1 MPYITKEEKEII
13 DSGFK
18 NISESIM
25 DNPGDLNYAIHQVV
39 AEYIRQNHESYRTYN
54 DIMGALEGVKLELYR
69 RLVGKY
75 EDGKMRVHGDVK
87 PYSE

>member
-13 DSGFK
+13 DSGLE
-18 NISESIM
+18 NINQSIM

-69 RLVGKY
+69 RLVGEY
-75 EDGKMRVHGDVK
+75 EDRKMSAHGDVK

>member
-1 MPYITKEEKEII
+1 MPYITKEEKDLI
-13 DSGFK
+13 DSGLK
-18 NISESIM
+18 NVNESIM
-25 DNPGDLNYAIHQVV
+25 DNPGDLNYAIHQIV

-69 RLVGKY
+69 RLVSKY
-75 EDGKMRVHGDVK
+75 EDGKMVANGDVK

>member
-1 MPYITKEEKEII
+1 MPYITQEEKEII
-13 DSGFK
+13 DSGLE
-18 NISESIM
+18 NISASIM

-75 EDGKMRVHGDVK
+75 EDGKKGVHGDVK
-87 PYSE
+87 PYVE